1 MNGQIC
7 EKYDY
12 AVTTGPT
19 TTVWAVSTI
28 AALHSLH
35 SLWSNY
41 EFQRSMFGTIVG
53 SLHEFLF
60 AKYKMKYFYNIFK
73 LVTY

>member
-1 MNGQIC
+1 MDEFERKN
-7 EKYDY
+7 DY

-28 AALHSLH
+28 AAID

-41 EFQRSMFGTIVG
+41 EFQR
-53 SLHEFLF
+53 
-60 AKYKMKYFYNIFK
+60 
-73 LVTY
+73 